1 MSTYPSHLYQI
12 LKKQQYH
19 LAGSHSAV
27 KKCSWLHKSLVSGRV
42 CYKET
47 FFGIKSHRCLQMS
60 PSLFHCNQRCLHC
73 WRVMPEDVGLTWDEL
88 SKPKGGW
95 DEPETIYEESIKAQ
109 RRILSGYKSLVI
121 KGKVSAKKFEE
132 ALNPNQV
139 AISLTGEPTIYPY
152 LSELIRIYKTKGF
165 TVFLVTNG
173 TLPKVLE
180 NLYPLPTQLYISLT
194 SYDYD
199 SFVRLNRPISTS
211 LWGSI
216 FDSLSLIKSL
226 ECPNVLRITSIKGM
240 NMERPEAF
248 AKIITKYEPLYVETK
263 AYMNIGY
270 SIYRL
275 RKENMPTHDEI
286 KSFSSTLASLTGYK
300 VIGES
305 KDSRVVL
312 LSKKLSSPQRFN

>member
-1 MSTYPSHLYQI
+1 
-12 LKKQQYH
+12 
-19 LAGSHSAV
+19 
-27 KKCSWLHKSLVSGRV
+27 
-42 CYKET
+42 
-47 FFGIKSHRCLQMS
+47 
-60 PSLFHCNQRCLHC
+60 
-73 WRVMPEDVGLTWDEL
+73 MPEDVGLTWDEL

>member
-1 MSTYPSHLYQI
+1 M
-12 LKKQQYH
+12 KKTTDLGFCSLIFSSEDFNINYEKE
-19 LAGSHSAV
+19 LIIKAYDFNRNFAKIEIPKFEIKIVYSREEFEGIWGSKTSDYVSAFAKEDNIV
-27 KKCSWLHKSLVSGRV
+27 IFAYEVFE
-42 CYKET
+42 KET
-47 FFGIKSHRCLQMS
+47 K
-60 PSLFHCNQRCLHC
+60 
-73 WRVMPEDVGLTWDEL
+73 W
-88 SKPKGGW
+88 SK
-95 DEPETIYEESIKAQ
+95 E
-109 RRILSGYKSLVI
+109 
-121 KGKVSAKKFEE
+121 KFEE